1 MSAQESLCLK
11 MEAIFKDT
19 KGDRNGMALALGCPP
34 TILTLPKNCEIARKK
49 NPGEGKNISGARMD
63 YSAIL
68 VVSHLALLVF
78 SHQKWSLE
86 RV

>member
-1 MSAQESLCLK
+1 
-11 MEAIFKDT
+11 
-19 KGDRNGMALALGCPP
+19 MALALGCPP
-34 TILTLPKNCEIARKK
+34 TILTLPKNCEIARKTI
-49 NPGEGKNISGARMD
+49 PGEGKNISGARMD

>member
-1 MSAQESLCLK
+1 
-11 MEAIFKDT
+11 
-19 KGDRNGMALALGCPP
+19 MALALGCPP
-34 TILTLPKNCEIARKK
+34 TFLTLPKSCEIARKTI
-49 NPGEGKNISGARMD
+49 PGEGKNISGARMD

-68 VVSHLALLVF
+68 VVSHLALLMF